1 MEGLVEMAEIIA
13 SEPQLPREIFS
24 ALQRGGILGAL
35 GNVPN
40 AAPKVPTSM
49 DIFPREQ
56 RSRIMARIRGR
67 DTGPELLIRSMLHRL
82 GYRFRL
88 HRKDL
93 TGTPDIV
100 FPARRSVVFVNGCFW
115 HGHSCSRGHLPSSNV
130 VFWERKIG
138 KNKRRDHNARK
149 QLRKEG
155 WKVLTVWGCQTK
167 NQDRLL
173 KKLVR
178 FLERTEPSMQ
188 R

>member
-1 MEGLVEMAEIIA
+1 M
-13 SEPQLPREIFS
+13 
-24 ALQRGGILGAL
+24 
-35 GNVPN
+35 
-40 AAPKVPTSM
+40 
-49 DIFPREQ
+49 
-56 RSRIMARIRGR
+56 SRIRAR
-67 DTGPELLIRSMLHRL
+67 DTKPELLIRSMLHRL

-100 FPARRSVVFVNGCFW
+100 FPARRRVVFVNGCFW
-115 HGHSCSRGHLPSSNV
+115 HGHSCPRGHLPSSNV
-130 VFWERKIG
+130 VFWEQKIG

-155 WKVLTVWGCQTK
+155 WKVLTVWGCQIN

-173 KKLVR
+173 KKLVQ

-188 R
+188 G

>member
-1 MEGLVEMAEIIA
+1 MAMT
-13 SEPQLPREIFS
+13 RDVFS
-24 ALQRGGILGAL
+24 ALQRGAILGAL
-35 GNVPN
+35 GNIFKTR
-40 AAPKVPTSM
+40 PKVPKSM
-49 DIFPREQ
+49 DIFTREQ
-56 RSRIMARIRGR
+56 RSRLMSRIRGR

-100 FPARRSVVFVNGCFW
+100 FPSRRSVVFVNGCFW
-115 HGHSCSRGHLPSSNV
+115 HGHRCPRGRLPSSNV
-130 VFWERKIG
+130 VFWEQKIG
-138 KNKRRDHNARK
+138 KNKRRDHRACK
-149 QLRKEG
+149 QLREEG

-178 FLERTEPSMQ
+178 FLERTQPRMQ
-188 R
+188 G